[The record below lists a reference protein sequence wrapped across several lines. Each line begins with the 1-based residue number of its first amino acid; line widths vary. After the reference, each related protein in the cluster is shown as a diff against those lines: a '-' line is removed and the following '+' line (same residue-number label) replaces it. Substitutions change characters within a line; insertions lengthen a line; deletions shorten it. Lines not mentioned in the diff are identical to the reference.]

1 METAVHIRSA
11 KNKETGVFT
20 VTVWDW
26 NGAEFFKGCFFDLA
40 EAEAAAQTQERRMT
54 IAMQSPSQSPL
65 TMAELLMSDDELLA
79 ELTA

>member
-1 METAVHIRSA
+1 MHTRSA
-11 KNKETGVFT
+11 KSKEAGKFT

-26 NGAEFFKGCFFDLA
+26 NGTEFFRGNFADLA
-40 EAEAAAQTQERRMT
+40 EADEAAAIQERRMT
-54 IAMQSPSQSPL
+54 VKMQSGEVAPL